1 MVIHM
6 EARIMKTTQ
15 WFLGMMAA
23 GLVAGT
29 ALAEE
34 AGKGT
39 EKPEPYYLV
48 KMAGMDRTSD
58 TVVVSE
64 AELRDLEKTIK
75 LEQKYFQKAVA
86 LAAKEWNAEEIN
98 KGIMFPGS
106 MLKPRT
112 IVSSMKYAS
121 SEKAEEKLAKL
132 AGLDPKK
139 GDPKNDKR
147 RPVARK
153 PVKKTPK
160 PASKQEEILTRAA
173 DYVKSKIDTL
183 IAEAPAAGAPA
194 APAAP
199 AAIDAGGAQNA
210 VKAAL

>member
-1 MVIHM
+1 
-6 EARIMKTTQ
+6 MKTTQ

-23 GLVAGT
+23 GLVAVPAMG
-29 ALAEE
+29 EE

-39 EKPEPYYLV
+39 EKPEPYYVV
-48 KMAGMDRTSD
+48 KIAGMDRTSD
-58 TVVVSE
+58 TEMMSE
-64 AELRDLEKTIK
+64 AEFRELEKTMK
-75 LEQKYFQKAVA
+75 LEQKYFPKALA
-86 LAAKEWNAEEIN
+86 LAAKEWAAEEIN
-98 KGIMFPGS
+98 KGVMFPGS

-112 IVSSMKYAS
+112 IASSMKYAS

-139 GDPKNDKR
+139 KGDAKNDKR
-147 RPVARK
+147 RPVAKK

-160 PASKQEEILTRAA
+160 PASKQEEILARAA

-194 APAAP
+194 APAP

-210 VKAAL
+210 VKAVL